1 MSRVI
6 VAHSP
11 PAPSRASFACQVPA
25 TGFATSANQK
35 YGGPPCRSPDLAATL
50 PSGAVSENS
59 PANGFSA
66 AMTERGYQK
75 RHSDVIW
82 WLDIELCRH
91 PGDFSSGT
99 NDHEPDDQEP

>member
-1 MSRVI
+1 LGR
-6 VAHSP
+6 
-11 PAPSRASFACQVPA
+11 F
-25 TGFATSANQK
+25 
-35 YGGPPCRSPDLAATL
+35 LAACVLSSPGKKTQSSVL
-50 PSGAVSENS
+50 HQTYTAWAVANGEKVWS
-59 PANGFSA
+59 ANGFSA